1 MAQSSIKIPLM
12 STPAKPNGQREISSG
27 LGETLGHTLAERIG
41 NTPLL
46 RLDALTRDLPG
57 IALLGKAEWYN
68 PGGSVKDRA
77 ASNIVAEAR
86 RSGKLKPGKGLLDS
100 TSGNTGIAYAML
112 GAAEGFPVTLCMP
125 ENVSRERKQ
134 ILQGYGANIIYTD
147 PADGSDGAI
156 RMVRELAAK
165 DPDKYFYADQYSNDA
180 NWRAHYQGTA
190 NEIWQQ
196 TQGRITHFVAMLGTS
211 GTFVGTTRRLKEL
224 NPRIQC
230 ISLQPDSS
238 FHGIEGAKHMP
249 TAIVP
254 KIYDPALA
262 DQNLEIS
269 TEDAY
274 VMARRMSR
282 TAGLLVGVSAAAAV
296 VGCLKIAQQLQVK
309 KSDEAVIVTI
319 LCDSGEKYLSERFW
333 TEG

>member
-1 MAQSSIKIPLM
+1 MGESSVRWAATFPAQQAPEPAIPR
-12 STPAKPNGQREISSG
+12 PGQS
-27 LGETLGHTLAERIG
+27 LLDRIG

-46 RLDALTRDLPG
+46 RFDQLTLDLPG
-57 IALLGKAEWYN
+57 VTLLGKAEWHN

-77 ASNIVAEAR
+77 AANIVAEGR
-86 RSGKLKPGKGLLDS
+86 LSGKLSPGKTLLDA

-125 ENVSRERKQ
+125 QNVSDERKK
-134 ILQGYGANIIYTD
+134 ILNAYGANIIYTD
-147 PADGSDGAI
+147 AGDGSDGAI
-156 RMVRELAAK
+156 RAARDLATRH
-165 DPDKYFYADQYSNDA
+165 PDLYFYADQYSNDA
-180 NWRAHYQGTA
+180 NWMAHYHGTA

-196 TQGRITHFVAMLGTS
+196 TEGRITHFVAMLGTS
-211 GTFVGTTRRLKEL
+211 GTFMGTTRRLKEL
-224 NPRIQC
+224 NPTIRC

-238 FHGIEGAKHMP
+238 FHGIEGAKHMA

-254 KIYDPALA
+254 RIYDPALA
-262 DQNLEIS
+262 DENLGIA

-274 VMARRMSR
+274 AMCRRIGR
-282 TAGLLVGVSAAAAV
+282 DCGLLLGISAAAGIFASLGV
-296 VGCLKIAQQLQVK
+296 AEQLQLGQNQ
-309 KSDEAVIVTI
+309 EAVIVTI

>member
-1 MAQSSIKIPLM
+1 MALRSTKIAAM
-12 STPAKPNGQREISSG
+12 ATPAAHSKSREAASG
-27 LGETLGHTLAERIG
+27 LGETLGHSLIERIG

-46 RLDALTRDLPG
+46 RLDALTSDLPG
-57 IALLGKAEWYN
+57 VALLGKAEWYN

-77 ASNIVAEAR
+77 AANIVAEAQ
-86 RSGKLKPGKGLLDS
+86 RSGKLSPGKILLDA

-134 ILQGYGANIIYTD
+134 ILHGYGANILYTD

-156 RMVRELAAK
+156 RMARELAAK
-165 DPDKYFYADQYSNDA
+165 HPDQYFYADQYSNEA
-180 NWRAHYQGTA
+180 NWKAHYNGTA

-196 TQGRITHFVAMLGTS
+196 TQGRLTHFVAMLGTS

-224 NPRIQC
+224 NPAVKC

-238 FHGIEGAKHMP
+238 FHGIEGAKHMAS
-249 TAIVP
+249 AIVP
-254 KIYDPALA
+254 KIYDATLA

-274 VMARRMSR
+274 ALARKLSR
-282 TAGLLVGVSAAAAV
+282 SAGLLIGISAAAAV
-296 VGCLKIAQQLQVK
+296 VGCLKIAQELRLK
-309 KSDEAVIVTI
+309 KGQEAVIVTI
-319 LCDSGEKYLSERFW
+319 LCDSGDKYLSERFW
-333 TEG
+333 NEG